1 MARAPLRRRGAAGRR
16 SPGDARQLARGERL
30 LPLFGSAF
38 AERGGVG
45 DGCIVF
51 ARRTRQSGRIG
62 PRTRGRIRPGRQRRR
77 LPADARQRV
86 GMDLEHF
93 RALSGFRMRSL
104 SRVFG
109 ALVRDPQGPARRQLR
124 DARAADLQYLEEFLY
139 AGPRR
144 RLRGIS
150 HLRNRVKSIH
160 SKDNPQVK
168 ALIKLAGSSRERR
181 RTGST
186 LLEGEHLV
194 RAYQDSGGTAEMILA
209 SESALARPEVRSL
222 FENLAAKSRLV
233 LADALLARVSQLVS
247 SAG

>member
-1 MARAPLRRRGAAGRR
+1 
-16 SPGDARQLARGERL
+16 
-30 LPLFGSAF
+30 
-38 AERGGVG
+38 
-45 DGCIVF
+45 
-51 ARRTRQSGRIG
+51 
-62 PRTRGRIRPGRQRRR
+62 GRIRPGRQRRR

-109 ALVRDPQGPARRQLR
+109 ALVRDPQGPARGQLR

-150 HLRNRVKSIH
+150 HLRRRVKSIR
-160 SKDNPQVK
+160 SRDNAQVK
-168 ALIKLAGSSRERR
+168 ALIRLAASSRERR

-186 LLEGEHLV
+186 ILEGEHLV
-194 RAYQDSGGTAEMILA
+194 RAYQESGGVAETIL
-209 SESALARPEVRSL
+209 
-222 FENLAAKSRLV
+222 
-233 LADALLARVSQLVS
+233 
-247 SAG
+247 